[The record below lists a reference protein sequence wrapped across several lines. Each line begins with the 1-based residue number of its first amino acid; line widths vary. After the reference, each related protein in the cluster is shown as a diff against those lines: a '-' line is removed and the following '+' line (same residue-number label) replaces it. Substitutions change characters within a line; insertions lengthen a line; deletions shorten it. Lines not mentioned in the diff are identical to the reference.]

1 LPDNLDVKMA
11 TEAATRAQSTFVAG
25 RGLAPPAAATLTE
38 VLRFRA
44 RSMPGAPHLLLYD
57 DEERLSTLTFAELF
71 DGASATARGL
81 AARGVRRGDTVA
93 LVLPTGK
100 EFFFSFLGALL
111 EGAIPVPLYPPFRA
125 DRLEEYAQRQVAILN
140 NAEARVLV
148 TFREAE
154 RLAQLLKPRVPSLLS
169 VTTAERLG
177 TDGPARAGAAAA
189 RGGELALIQYTSGST
204 GEPRGVALTHANLL
218 ANLRGIGAGTQV
230 NAEDVVVCWLPLYH
244 DMGLIGCWLFSLYY
258 GLPIVSMSPL
268 AFLRRPERWLW
279 AFHHHRG
286 TLSPAPNFAYE
297 LCVRKVGE
305 KDVEGLNLS
314 SWRVAL
320 NGAEP
325 ISPETL
331 GRFQERYSPHG
342 FRPES
347 MMPVYGLAECTVAL
361 TFAPVDRAPRI
372 DLVEREA
379 FQRERHAEP
388 AMTNGAE
395 PLRFVSV
402 GRALPEHEIRIADSS
417 DQSVGERVEG
427 HVQFRGPSAM
437 QGYYRNPAATAEAR
451 TADGWHRT
459 GDLGY
464 LADGELFVSGRV
476 KDLIIKAGRNIYP
489 QEIEELAADVEGV
502 RRGCVAAFAVPEP
515 RSGTEAL
522 VLVAE
527 TRATDEATRARITT
541 EIMRRVN
548 ANAHVSPD
556 VVRLVPPQS
565 IPKTPSGKL
574 RRGACRELYLRNAL
588 LQRPAPAWLQ
598 VTKLV
603 AGNAVSS
610 LKQLV
615 VGRPPGQDPQD

>member
-1 LPDNLDVKMA
+1 MA
-11 TEAATRAQSTFVAG
+11 TETVPRTPGAVLPG
-25 RGLAPPAAATLTE
+25 RGLAPPAATTLTE
-38 VLRFRA
+38 VLLYRA
-44 RSMPGAPHLLLYD
+44 RTMPGAPHLLLYD
-57 DEERLSTLTFAELF
+57 EQERLSTLSFAELLV
-71 DGASATARGL
+71 GAGAVARGL

-93 LVLPTGK
+93 LMLPTCK
-100 EFFFSFLGALL
+100 EFFFSFLGTLL

-125 DRLEEYAQRQVAILN
+125 DRLEEYAQRQVAILR
-140 NAEARVLV
+140 NAEARTLV

-154 RLAQLLKPRVPSLLS
+154 RLARLLQPRVPSLAS
-169 VTTAERLG
+169 VATAERLAQ
-177 TDGPARAGAAAA
+177 DGPPGPPAMSRADD
-189 RGGELALIQYTSGST
+189 LALIQYTSGST

-218 ANLRGIGAGTQV
+218 ANLRAIGAGTQV
-230 NAEDVVVCWLPLYH
+230 IAEDVVVCWLPLYH

-268 AFLRRPERWLW
+268 EFLRRPERWLW

-297 LCVRKVGE
+297 LCVRKVSE
-305 KDVEGLNLS
+305 KDTEGLDLS

-325 ISPETL
+325 ISPDTL
-331 GRFQERYSPHG
+331 NRFLVRYARHG
-342 FRPES
+342 FRPEA

-361 TFAPVDRAPRI
+361 TFAPVGRAPRI
-372 DLVEREA
+372 DAVDRDA
-379 FQRERHAEP
+379 FQGVKRAEP
-388 AMTNGAE
+388 APASGADS
-395 PLRFVSV
+395 LRFVSV
-402 GRALPEHEIRIADSS
+402 GRALPEHEVRIVDDN
-417 DQSVGERVEG
+417 DQPLPERVEG

-437 QGYYRNPAATAEAR
+437 QGYYRNPDATAEAR
-451 TADGWHRT
+451 THDGWRRT

-464 LADGELFVSGRV
+464 LADGELFMTGRT

-515 RSGTEAL
+515 KSGTEAL

-527 TRATDEATRARITT
+527 TRATDGVARARITA

-548 ANAHVSPD
+548 SSARVSPD

-574 RRGACRELYLRNAL
+574 RRGACRELYLQDAL
-588 LQRPAPAWLQ
+588 LQRPVPAWLQ

-603 AGNAVSS
+603 AGNAVTS
-610 LKQLV
+610 LKQLL
-615 VGRPPGQDPQD
+615 VGPPPGGRKPQD

>member
-1 LPDNLDVKMA
+1 MA
-11 TEAATRAQSTFVAG
+11 TETAPRTPSAVLPG
-25 RGLAPPAAATLTE
+25 RGLAPPAAATLSE
-38 VLRFRA
+38 VLLYRA
-44 RSMPGAPHLLLYD
+44 RTMPAAPHLLLYD
-57 DEERLSTLTFAELF
+57 DQERLTTITFAELLA
-71 DGASATARGL
+71 GAGAVARGL
-81 AARGVRRGDTVA
+81 SAQGVRRGDTVA
-93 LVLPTGK
+93 LMLPTCK
-100 EFFFSFLGALL
+100 EFFFSFLGTLL

-125 DRLEEYAQRQVAILN
+125 DRLEEYAQRQVAILR
-140 NAEARVLV
+140 NAEARTLV

-154 RLAQLLKPRVPSLLS
+154 RLARMLQPRVPSLAS
-169 VTTAERLG
+169 VSTAERLAQE
-177 TDGPARAGAAAA
+177 GPPGPPATSRADD
-189 RGGELALIQYTSGST
+189 LALIQYTSGST
-204 GEPRGVALTHANLL
+204 GEPRGVALTHSNLL
-218 ANLRGIGAGTQV
+218 ANLRAIGAGTQV

-244 DMGLIGCWLFSLYY
+244 DMGLIGCWLFSLFY
-258 GLPIVSMSPL
+258 GLPIVSLSPL
-268 AFLRRPERWLW
+268 EFLRRPERWLW
-279 AFHHHRG
+279 AFHRHRG

-297 LCVRKVGE
+297 LCVRKVGD
-305 KDVEGLNLS
+305 KATEGLDLS

-325 ISPETL
+325 ISPDTL
-331 GRFQERYSPHG
+331 ARFQERYGRHG
-342 FRPES
+342 FRPEA

-361 TFAPVDRAPRI
+361 AFAPAGLPPRI
-372 DLVEREA
+372 DSVEREP
-379 FQRERHAEP
+379 FQKTRRAEP
-388 AMTNGAE
+388 APTNAVE

-402 GRALPEHEIRIADSS
+402 GRALPEHELRIGDDHDAPLP
-417 DQSVGERVEG
+417 ERLEG

-437 QGYYRNPAATAEAR
+437 QGYYRDREATAEAR

-464 LADGELFVSGRV
+464 LADGELFITGRT

-515 RSGTEAL
+515 RSGTESL

-527 TRATDEATRARITT
+527 TRATDGAARARITA

-548 ANAHVSPD
+548 SSARVSPD

-574 RRGACRELYLRNAL
+574 RRGACRELYLRDGL
-588 LQRPAPAWLQ
+588 LHRPAPAWLQ

-603 AGNAVSS
+603 AGNAVTS
-610 LKQLV
+610 LKQLL
-615 VGRPPGQDPQD
+615 VGPPPDRRDPQD

>member
-1 LPDNLDVKMA
+1 VLP
-11 TEAATRAQSTFVAG
+11 G
-25 RGLAPPAAATLTE
+25 RGLAPPAATTLTE
-38 VLRFRA
+38 VLLYRA
-44 RSMPGAPHLLLYD
+44 RTMASAPHLLLYD
-57 DEERLSTLTFAELF
+57 DQQRLSTITFAELLK
-71 DGASATARGL
+71 GAGAVARGL
-81 AARGVRRGDTVA
+81 AAQGVRRGDTVA
-93 LVLPTGK
+93 LMLPTCR
-100 EFFFSFLGALL
+100 EFFFSFLGTLL

-125 DRLEEYAQRQVAILN
+125 DRLEEYAQRQVAILR
-140 NAEARVLV
+140 NAEARALV

-154 RLAQLLKPRVPSLLS
+154 RLARLLQPRVPSLQS
-169 VTTAERLG
+169 VATADQLAQEGPPGPPASSRTT
-177 TDGPARAGAAAA
+177 D
-189 RGGELALIQYTSGST
+189 LALIQYTSGST

-218 ANLRGIGAGTQV
+218 ANLRAIGAGTQV
-230 NAEDVVVCWLPLYH
+230 NAEDVVACWLPLYH

-268 AFLRRPERWLW
+268 EFLRRPERWLW
-279 AFHHHRG
+279 AFHRHRG

-297 LCVRKVGE
+297 LCVRKVKE
-305 KDVEGLNLS
+305 KDVQGLDLS

-331 GRFQERYSPHG
+331 SRFQQRYGPHG
-342 FRPES
+342 FRPQA

-361 TFAPVDRAPRI
+361 TFAPMNRAPRV
-372 DLVEREA
+372 DPVEREA
-379 FQRERHAEP
+379 FQKDRRAEP
-388 AMTNGAE
+388 ATTNGAE

-402 GRALPEHEIRIADSS
+402 GRALPEHEIRIAD
-417 DQSVGERVEG
+417 DDDLPVGERVEG

-437 QGYYRNPAATAEAR
+437 QGYYRNPEATAEAR

-464 LADGELFVSGRV
+464 LADSELFITGRV

-515 RSGTEAL
+515 RNGTEAL

-527 TRATDEATRARITT
+527 TRATDEPTRARITA

-556 VVRLVPPQS
+556 VIRLVPPQS

-574 RRGACRELYLRNAL
+574 RRGACRELYLGDAL

-598 VTKLV
+598 VTRLV
-603 AGNAVSS
+603 AVNAMSS

-615 VGRPPGQDPQD
+615 VGRSPSRQNPQD

>member
-1 LPDNLDVKMA
+1 M
-11 TEAATRAQSTFVAG
+11 AG
-25 RGLAPPAAATLTE
+25 RGLAPPAATTLTE
-38 VLRFRA
+38 VLLYRGRT
-44 RSMPGAPHLLLYD
+44 MPGAPHLLLYD
-57 DEERLSTLTFAELF
+57 DQERLSTITFSELLT
-71 DGASATARGL
+71 GAGAAARGL
-81 AARGVRRGDTVA
+81 AAQGVRRGDTVA
-93 LVLPTGK
+93 LMLPTCK
-100 EFFFSFLGALL
+100 EFFFSFLGTLL
-111 EGAIPVPLYPPFRA
+111 EGAVPVPLYPPFRA

-140 NAEARVLV
+140 NAGTRALV

-154 RLAQLLKPRVPSLLS
+154 RLARLLQPRVPWLAS
-169 VTTAERLG
+169 VTTAERLVQE
-177 TDGPARAGAAAA
+177 GPLGPPAASRAEA
-189 RGGELALIQYTSGST
+189 LALIQYTSGST
-204 GEPRGVALTHANLL
+204 GEPRGVALSHANLL
-218 ANLRGIGAGTQV
+218 ANLRAIGAGTQV
-230 NAEDVVVCWLPLYH
+230 NPEDVVVCWLPLYH
-244 DMGLIGCWLFSLYY
+244 DMGLIGCWLFSLYD

-268 AFLRRPERWLW
+268 EFLRRPERWLW
-279 AFHHHRG
+279 AFHRHRG

-297 LCVRKVGE
+297 LCVRKVKE
-305 KDVEGLNLS
+305 KDVEGLDLS

-331 GRFQERYSPHG
+331 SRFQETYGPRG
-342 FRPES
+342 FRPEA

-361 TFAPVDRAPRI
+361 TFAPIGRAPRV
-372 DLVEREA
+372 DAVEREA
-379 FQRERHAEP
+379 FQKDRRATP
-388 AMTNGAE
+388 MSTNGAE

-402 GRALPEHEIRIADSS
+402 GHALPEHEIRIVD
-417 DQSVGERVEG
+417 DNDLPVGERVDG

-437 QGYYRNPAATAEAR
+437 RGYYRNPEATAETR
-451 TADGWHRT
+451 TPDGWHRT

-464 LADGELFVSGRV
+464 LAEGELFITGRV

-489 QEIEELAADVEGV
+489 QEIEELAAEVEGV

-515 RSGTEAL
+515 KTGTEAL

-527 TRATDEATRARITT
+527 TRAADDSTRARITA

-548 ANAHVSPD
+548 STARVSPD

-574 RRGACRELYLRNAL
+574 RRGACRELYLRDAL

-603 AGNAVSS
+603 AGNAVTT
-610 LKQLV
+610 LKQLLS
-615 VGRPPGQDPQD
+615 GQSTNSRNPQD

>member
-1 LPDNLDVKMA
+1 MA
-11 TEAATRAQSTFVAG
+11 TETVARTPSAVLPG

-38 VLRFRA
+38 VLHFRA
-44 RSMPGAPHLLLYD
+44 RTMPGAPHLLLYD
-57 DEERLSTLTFAELF
+57 DQERLSTLTFAELLA
-71 DGASATARGL
+71 GAGAVARGL
-81 AARGVRRGDTVA
+81 AAQGVRRGDTVA
-93 LVLPTGK
+93 LMLPTGK
-100 EFFFSFLGALL
+100 EFFFSFLGTLL

-125 DRLEEYAQRQVAILN
+125 DRLEEYAQRQVAILR
-140 NAEARVLV
+140 NAEARALV

-154 RLAQLLKPRVPSLLS
+154 RLARLLKPRVPSLRS
-169 VTTAERLG
+169 VATAERLG
-177 TDGPARAGAAAA
+177 QEGPPGPPAASRA
-189 RGGELALIQYTSGST
+189 EDLALIQYTSGST
-204 GEPRGVALTHANLL
+204 GEPRGVAVTNASLL
-218 ANLRGIGAGTQV
+218 ANLRAIGAGTRV

-244 DMGLIGCWLFSLYY
+244 DMGLIGCWLFSLFY

-268 AFLRRPERWLW
+268 EFLRRPERWLW
-279 AFHHHRG
+279 AFNRHRG

-297 LCVRKVGE
+297 LCVRKVG
-305 KDVEGLNLS
+305 DASIEGLDLT

-331 GRFQERYSPHG
+331 SRFQQRYGRHG
-342 FRPES
+342 FRPEA

-361 TFAPVDRAPRI
+361 TFAPVGRAPRI
-372 DLVEREA
+372 DSVEREA
-379 FQRERHAEP
+379 FQKAKRAEP
-388 AMTNGAE
+388 ATTDGAE

-402 GRALPEHEIRIADSS
+402 GRALPGHEVRVAGEN
-417 DQSVGERVEG
+417 DQPLPERVEG

-437 QGYYRNPAATAEAR
+437 QGYYRNPEATAEVR

-464 LADGELFVSGRV
+464 MAGGELFITGRT

-515 RSGTEAL
+515 KSGTEAL

-527 TRATDEATRARITT
+527 TRATDSAARARITA

-548 ANAHVSPD
+548 SNARVSPD

-574 RRGACRELYLRNAL
+574 RRGACRELYLRDAL

-598 VTKLV
+598 VTRLV
-603 AGNAVSS
+603 AGNAVTS
-610 LKQLV
+610 LKNLLV
-615 VGRPPGQDPQD
+615 GPPPGARKPQD